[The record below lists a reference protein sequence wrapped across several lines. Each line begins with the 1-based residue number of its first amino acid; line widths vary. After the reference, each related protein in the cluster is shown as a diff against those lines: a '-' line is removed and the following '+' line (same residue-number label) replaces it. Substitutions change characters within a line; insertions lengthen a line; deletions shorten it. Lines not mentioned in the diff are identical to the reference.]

1 MPFPNSSPGG
11 SGLDPSR
18 NHPVSASATIP
29 SGQDPGFIRVR
40 DLHKRI
46 GQQHILRGV
55 TLEIHRGSGVA
66 IIGGSGTG
74 KSVFLKLVMGL
85 MPATSGSIVVDGA
98 EITALSE
105 RKLAPHRRKI
115 GLLFQDGA
123 LFDSLNVE
131 ENVGFP
137 LVVAGWK
144 DRKKIREK
152 VVETLESVDLGEHLH
167 KLPSDL
173 SGGMRKRAALA
184 RAVITEPQCV
194 LYDEPTSGL
203 DPVVADSIDHL
214 IRRTQRRRGITS
226 IVVTHDMKSVPVIAD
241 QVIYLREGVVY
252 FAGTPAELFDSQD
265 PVIRQFVEGKSGET
279 S

>member
-1 MPFPNSSPGG
+1 MSS
-11 SGLDPSR
+11 STVSDP
-18 NHPVSASATIP
+18 I
-29 SGQDPGFIRVR
+29 FIRVN
-40 DLHKRI
+40 DLHKQI
-46 GQQHILRGV
+46 GEQQILRGV
-55 TLEIHRGSGVA
+55 TLEIPRGSAVA

-85 MPATSGSIVVDGA
+85 IPATRGSILVDGT
-98 EITALSE
+98 EITGMGE
-105 RKLAPHRRKI
+105 RQLGPHRRKM

-123 LFDSLNVE
+123 LFDSLSVEDNVA
-131 ENVGFP
+131 FP
-137 LVVAGWK
+137 LVEAGWK
-144 DRKKIREK
+144 DRHKIRAK
-152 VVETLESVDLGEHLH
+152 VEEALEAVDLTGHLQ

-184 RAVITEPQCV
+184 RAIVTGPQGV

-214 IRRTQRRRGITS
+214 IRRTQRLRGITS
-226 IVVTHDMKSVPVIAD
+226 VVVTHDMKCLPVVAD

-252 FAGTPAELFDSQD
+252 FSGTPDALLESRD
-265 PVIRQFVEGKSGET
+265 PVIRQFVEGRSGET